1 MMTRTTPRINETLRN
16 KEECKVEPNMR
27 INSNRSW
34 RRDMTDEIHTYVIVE
49 RIRDLRERLKK
60 NRKDPG
66 KEPVGYGPTQRN
78 HH

>member
-1 MMTRTTPRINETLRN
+1 MERMTRRTSARIVETLRN

-49 RIRDLRERLKK
+49 K
-60 NRKDPG
+60 N
-66 KEPVGYGPTQRN
+66 
-78 HH
+78 